1 MGIRIDPLIVSH
13 KLLRFTNINLG
24 KLLEIYMRHWM
35 FILTLLFSFSF
46 AQIASAHGGG
56 ESPGLSNI
64 QVLIISG
71 ASSLV
76 FFILFVVVKK
86 YDVIVAR
93 SSLYSLVLFTSTVHI
108 LLGLDD
114 SLLIVGGV
122 GTLSVTFFPLVS
134 NFSKRIYQIAD
145 FALALIVLSMFIG
158 YFVYNHDL
166 HYVLEDYLGI
176 ITKSVELSILFILA
190 KQHVFAARKT
200 EA

>member
-1 MGIRIDPLIVSH
+1 
-13 KLLRFTNINLG
+13 
-24 KLLEIYMRHWM
+24 MRHWI
-35 FILTLLFSFSF
+35 FILAFLFSFSF
-46 AQIASAHGGG
+46 AQIASAHGGE

-93 SSLYSLVLFTSTVHI
+93 SRLYSLVLFTSTVHI

-122 GTLSVTFFPLVS
+122 GALSVTFFPLVS
-134 NFSKRIYQIAD
+134 NFSKGIYQIAD

-166 HYVLEDYLGI
+166 HYILEDYLGI
-176 ITKSVELSILFILA
+176 ITKLVELSILFILA
-190 KQHVFAARKT
+190 KQRIFAGQKT

>member
-1 MGIRIDPLIVSH
+1 
-13 KLLRFTNINLG
+13 
-24 KLLEIYMRHWM
+24 MRHWI
-35 FILTLLFSFSF
+35 FILAFLFSFSF
-46 AQIASAHGGG
+46 AQIASAHGGE

-64 QVLIISG
+64 QVLIISV

-122 GTLSVTFFPLVS
+122 GALSVTFFPLVS
-134 NFSKRIYQIAD
+134 NFSKRIYQISD
-145 FALALIVLSMFIG
+145 LALALIVLSMFIG
-158 YFVYNHDL
+158 YFVYSHDL
-166 HYVLEDYLGI
+166 HYILEDYLGI
-176 ITKSVELSILFILA
+176 TTKLVELSILFVLA
-190 KQHVFAARKT
+190 KQHVFAGQKT

>member
-1 MGIRIDPLIVSH
+1 
-13 KLLRFTNINLG
+13 
-24 KLLEIYMRHWM
+24 MRHWM

-46 AQIASAHGGG
+46 AQIASAHGGE
-56 ESPGLSNI
+56 ESSGLSNI

-122 GTLSVTFFPLVS
+122 GALSVTFFPLVS
-134 NFSKRIYQIAD
+134 NFSKRIYQISD
-145 FALALIVLSMFIG
+145 LALALIVLSMFIG
-158 YFVYNHDL
+158 YFVYSHDL
-166 HYVLEDYLGI
+166 HYILEDYLGI
-176 ITKSVELSILFILA
+176 TTKLVELSILFVLA
-190 KQHVFAARKT
+190 KQHVFAGQKT

>member
-1 MGIRIDPLIVSH
+1 
-13 KLLRFTNINLG
+13 
-24 KLLEIYMRHWM
+24 MRHWM

>member
-1 MGIRIDPLIVSH
+1 
-13 KLLRFTNINLG
+13 
-24 KLLEIYMRHWM
+24 M
-35 FILTLLFSFSF
+35 FILAFLFLFSF
-46 AQIASAHGGG
+46 AQIASAHDVEEPPGLSDIE
-56 ESPGLSNI
+56 ESPGLSDIEESPRLSNI
-64 QVLIISG
+64 QVLIISA

-86 YDVIVAR
+86 YDVIMAR

-122 GTLSVTFFPLVS
+122 GALSVTFFPLVS

-145 FALALIVLSMFIG
+145 LALALIVLSMFIG
-158 YFVYNHDL
+158 YFVYSHDL
-166 HYVLEDYLGI
+166 HYILEDYLGI
-176 ITKSVELSILFILA
+176 TTKLVELSILFVLA
-190 KQHVFAARKT
+190 KQHVFAGQKT

>member
-1 MGIRIDPLIVSH
+1 
-13 KLLRFTNINLG
+13 
-24 KLLEIYMRHWM
+24 M
-35 FILTLLFSFSF
+35 FIPTLLFSFSF
-46 AQIASAHGGG
+46 AQIASAHGGE
-56 ESPGLSNI
+56 ESSGLSNI

-108 LLGLDD
+108 LLGLDE

-122 GTLSVTFFPLVS
+122 GALTVTFFPLVS
-134 NFSKRIYQIAD
+134 NFSKRIYRIAD

-158 YFVYNHDL
+158 YFVY
-166 HYVLEDYLGI
+166 
-176 ITKSVELSILFILA
+176 LSLIHI
-190 KQHVFAARKT
+190 
-200 EA
+200 